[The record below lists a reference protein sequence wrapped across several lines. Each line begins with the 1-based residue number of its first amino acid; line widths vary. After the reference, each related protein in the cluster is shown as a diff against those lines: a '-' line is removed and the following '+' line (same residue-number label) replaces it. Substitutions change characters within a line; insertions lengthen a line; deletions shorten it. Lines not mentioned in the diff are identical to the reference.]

1 MTADWKHLTMTKIG
15 PYLALFV
22 CLSVLGGLS
31 AAGLVSADQDETP
44 IGPKW
49 WPSEWGADDQR
60 GAMNRITP
68 ENVLAASRLIQT
80 GKIYPLGHVY
90 ERGMPLP
97 GGRTF
102 VLTIPGS
109 PTRAPSGKNQLV
121 SFDEMFTGEIGQVGT
136 QLDGLGH
143 VGVHV
148 GDDDLFYNGF
158 KRSEFADAFGHKKL
172 GVEHVGVFF
181 TRGLLLDVAR
191 VRKQERLPA
200 GYAITPGD
208 LQACLDE
215 AKLKIQPGDVV
226 LIRTGHGLLWMKD
239 NKAFVE
245 AEPGIGMAAA
255 RWLSEQK
262 VVLVGSDN
270 WAIEVFPP
278 EDKDRPFPV
287 HQWNLV
293 RNGIY
298 HLECMDLEELAA
310 DKAYEFAFI
319 FAPLRL
325 KGATGSP
332 GNPIAVR

>member
-1 MTADWKHLTMTKIG
+1 MRLC
-15 PYLALFV
+15 LAAIRRPGLAFV
-22 CLSVLGGLS
+22 ALLMLLLPGQAPSREGNR
-31 AAGLVSADQDETP
+31 QDETP

-60 GAMNRITP
+60 GAANRITT
-68 ENVLAASRLIQT
+68 EKVLEANRLIKA
-80 GKIYPLGHVY
+80 GKIYQLGRVY

-102 VLTIPGS
+102 NLTIPGS
-109 PTRAPSGKNQLV
+109 PTRPPTGKNQIV
-121 SFDEMFTGEIGQVGT
+121 SFDEMFSGEIGQVGT

-143 VGVHV
+143 VGVRV

-181 TRGLLLDVAR
+181 TRCVLLDVAR
-191 VRKQERLPA
+191 ARKQERLPA
-200 GYAITPGD
+200 SYAITPAD
-208 LQACLDE
+208 LE
-215 AKLKIQPGDVV
+215 AALALAAVRINPGDVV
-226 LIRTGHGLLWMKD
+226 LIRTGHGRLWMKD
-239 NKAFVE
+239 NKAFE
-245 AEPGIGMAAA
+245 ESEPGIGMAAA
-255 RWLSEQK
+255 KWLSDKK
-262 VVLVGSDN
+262 VALIGSDN
-270 WAIEVFPP
+270 WAIEVVPP
-278 EDKDRPFPV
+278 EDKERPFPV

-293 RNGIY
+293 RHGIY
-298 HLECMDLEELAA
+298 HLEILDLEELAR
-310 DKAYEFAFI
+310 DRVYEAAFI